1 MPDVNETFMGHMG
14 QPTANLT
21 YGTFMGHMRHVSV
34 IEEWEVIEAETAV
47 MNATLKVIL
56 QNLGV

>member
-1 MPDVNETFMGHMG
+1 MGHMG

-21 YGTFMGHMRHVSV
+21 YGTFMGHMRHVSFV
-34 IEEWEVIEAETAV
+34 EEREVIEAETAV
-47 MNATLKVIL
+47 MNATLKAVL

>member
-1 MPDVNETFMGHMG
+1 
-14 QPTANLT
+14 
-21 YGTFMGHMRHVSV
+21 MGHMRHVSV

>member
-1 MPDVNETFMGHMG
+1 MGHMG